1 MDKKLPK
8 ELEAELQGLER
19 EVKRLAGRIEALYE
33 ENRLLTERMN
43 TLSAERAQLTNKNM
57 MVQSRVE
64 AMIMRLKG
72 LEQVS

>member
-8 ELEAELQGLER
+8 ELEAELQALED
-19 EVKRLAGRIEALYE
+19 EVKRLAGRLEALHE

-43 TLSAERAQLTNKNM
+43 TLSAERAQLANKNM

-64 AMIMRLKG
+64 AMISRLKG
-72 LEQVS
+72 LEVS

>member
-8 ELEAELQGLER
+8 ELEAELQGLEC

-64 AMIMRLKG
+64 AMITRLKG

>member
-8 ELEAELQGLER
+8 ELEAELQGLEC
-19 EVKRLAGRIEALYE
+19 EAEHLVGRIKVLYE

-64 AMIMRLKG
+64 AMITRLKG

>member
-19 EVKRLAGRIEALYE
+19 EIKRLAGRLETLHE

-43 TLSAERAQLTNKNM
+43 TLSAERAQLANKNM

-64 AMIMRLKG
+64 AMITRLKG
-72 LEQVS
+72 LEVS

>member
-8 ELEAELQGLER
+8 ELEAELRGLEQ
-19 EVKRLAGRIEALYE
+19 EVKRLAKQLETLHE

-43 TLSAERAQLTNKNM
+43 TLSAERAQLANKNM

-64 AMIMRLKG
+64 AMITRLKG
-72 LEQVS
+72 LEVS